1 VLVRG
6 IAGGIT
12 SAVTYFGI
20 VVGSSVPPGISAK
33 ARGDQNLVHK
43 NTPDAVAL
51 SSMNFRRVI
60 KVFLLVWLDL

>member
-1 VLVRG
+1 L
-6 IAGGIT
+6 
-12 SAVTYFGI
+12 YFEI
-20 VVGSSVPPGISAK
+20 FLRFSVPPGIAAK

-60 KVFLLVWLDL
+60 MVFLLLWLDL